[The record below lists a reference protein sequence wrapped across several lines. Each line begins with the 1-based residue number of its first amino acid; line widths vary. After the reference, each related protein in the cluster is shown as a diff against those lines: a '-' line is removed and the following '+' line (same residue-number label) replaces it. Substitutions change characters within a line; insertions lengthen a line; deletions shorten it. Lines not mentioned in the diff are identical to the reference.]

1 MTPPRLIQCAQNTP
15 EWHAARLGYITA
27 SGVADLLTPPK
38 SGKGMSKTAQS
49 YVNKLARA
57 RIFGVP
63 DRERPCWQFDRG
75 HTFEPI
81 ARAAYE
87 QHTGNT
93 VEQTGFWLR
102 DLTGEG
108 HFLGASPDGL
118 IHDDIIEIKT
128 RMEAAQWEAIMSGEV
143 PEDAQLQ
150 IQAQLLATARLGC
163 HYISF
168 CDGMHLFVTPVLACP
183 DWQQRIIAAVVMGE
197 LAIRQAVE
205 TYRVKSAGMMLTERI
220 PDADE
225 LETLGHHATL

>member
-1 MTPPRLIQCAQNTP
+1 MTPPRLIQVEQNTP

-27 SGVADLLTPPK
+27 SGVAKLMTA
-38 SGKGMSKTAQS
+38 KGEPANNATSRA
-49 YVNKLARA
+49 YVASLARA
-57 RIFGVP
+57 RIFGKH
-63 DRERPCWQFDRG
+63 DREKGNRNFDRG
-75 HTFEPI
+75 HALEPI

-128 RMEAAQWEAIMSGEV
+128 RLEPAQWEAIMSDEV
-143 PEDAQLQ
+143 PEDAQIQ
-150 IQAQLLATARLGC
+150 IQAQLLTTARLGC

-168 CDGMHLFVTPVLACP
+168 CDGMHLFVKPVLACP
-183 DWQQRIIAAVVMGE
+183 VWQSRITAAVIAGE
-197 LAIRQAVE
+197 LAIRRAVE
-205 TYRVKSAGMMLTERI
+205 TYRTKSAGMMLTERI

-225 LETLGHHATL
+225 LETL